1 MKHIKTEYLLR
12 DRHVLWPLVGAP
24 LDSIETSCAI
34 SFFIIDISFFEED
47 RHVLWP
53 LVGAPLD
60 SIETSCVILV
70 AIVLGTPIKALLR
83 LSLGS
88 IKALLY

>member
-1 MKHIKTEYLLR
+1 MKHVKTEYLLR

-34 SFFIIDISFFEED
+34 SFLLLLFLFFSED

-60 SIETSCVILV
+60 SIETSCVIFV
-70 AIVLGTPIKALLR
+70 AIVLGIHLLR
-83 LSLGS
+83 L
-88 IKALLY
+88 

>member
-34 SFFIIDISFFEED
+34 FLYYYYCFFFSEG

-53 LVGAPLD
+53 LVRAPLD
-60 SIETSCVILV
+60 SIETSCVIFV
-70 AIVLGTPIKALLR
+70 AIVLGIHL
-83 LSLGS
+83 
-88 IKALLY
+88 